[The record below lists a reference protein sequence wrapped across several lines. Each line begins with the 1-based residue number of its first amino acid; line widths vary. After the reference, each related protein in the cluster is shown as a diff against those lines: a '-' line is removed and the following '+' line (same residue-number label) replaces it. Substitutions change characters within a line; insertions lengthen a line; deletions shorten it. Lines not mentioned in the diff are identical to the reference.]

1 MRIFSSRPVAAP
13 PSGDD
18 PSPSLPFQERGTAAR
33 SRHAQQPGA
42 TTRQRASASSSLPPK
57 GGGQEG
63 VSSTGIVARLPIIA
77 TLLLGLFLAL
87 PALAALNFPVLTGR
101 VVDDADLLSYPDKV
115 AVTADLKALED
126 KSSDQ
131 LVVVTLPS
139 LQGYAIEEF
148 GYQLGRKWGIGTE
161 KLDNGV
167 LLIVAPNERKVRIE
181 VGTGLEGT
189 LTDALSRIVIENSI
203 LPRFREGD
211 FAGGIKN
218 GVRDIAL
225 VLTGDAAEV
234 EARAK
239 ARKEAE
245 SPLFFWLILILWL
258 AIFLWIAYSIWRSAR
273 YATPSGQKGSSGPIF
288 VPGPSWD
295 GGGWSGGGGAGGGGF
310 SGGGGSFGGGGA
322 SGGW

>member
-1 MRIFSSRPVAAP
+1 MADVRRF
-13 PSGDD
+13 
-18 PSPSLPFQERGTAAR
+18 
-33 SRHAQQPGA
+33 
-42 TTRQRASASSSLPPK
+42 
-57 GGGQEG
+57 GG
-63 VSSTGIVARLPIIA
+63 VL
-77 TLLLGLFLAL
+77 LAL
-87 PALAALNFPVLTGR
+87 ALAFAPAAAEVAFPELTGR

-115 AVTADLKALED
+115 AITADLKALED

-139 LQGYAIEEF
+139 LQGYPIEEF

-161 KLDNGV
+161 NLNNGV

-203 LPRFREGD
+203 LPRFKEGD

-234 EARAK
+234 ESRAK

-245 SPLFFWLILILWL
+245 SPLFVWLFLILWL
-258 AIFLWIAYSIWRSAR
+258 AIFLWIAYSIWRSVR
-273 YATPSGQKGSSGPIF
+273 YAAPSGQRGSSGPILI
-288 VPGPSWD
+288 PGPSWND
-295 GGGWSGGGGAGGGGF
+295 GGGGGGGGGF